1 MEVPELPGKSHD
13 ESLLSARRVLYVD
26 DEEAARE
33 IFLLSFGDDFEVY
46 CAKDADEAL
55 AILAER
61 PMNVVV
67 ADLRMPGRSGIDLLE
82 EIAHTHPGVQR
93 ILATAYASQQSAI
106 DGINRAGLARYV
118 SKPWHTDSLRSILSE
133 AIANAHLDIALGWL
147 REETQAREREAA
159 LAVTQ
164 GGILH
169 DLANVHFAL
178 ESLRSKFGKLFDDH
192 RRAFSSAAAA
202 EWESELKEF
211 RTVCSHISNLHAV
224 TRMRA
229 RVSKNVA
236 SRHKLRDLF
245 GTVLPLV
252 TGRRSSP
259 IRFEVRCDEAET
271 VFGSLID
278 VSRIL
283 VNLLTNAVQALDE
296 SNTLDGV
303 VRLSAERA
311 GSRVLIRVAD
321 NGPGLPEAVRTR
333 IFKGEITAREERG
346 GNGLG
351 LLICRDLAASNGGTV
366 ELESSGSSGTT
377 FVVSLP
383 AEARVDQA
391 EASEKAFRV

>member
-46 CAKDADEAL
+46 CAKDAEEAL

-82 EIAHTHPGVQR
+82 EIAHSYPGVQR

-118 SKPWHTDSLRSILSE
+118 SKPWHTESLRSILSE
-133 AIANAHLDIALGWL
+133 AIANAHLDLALGWL

-164 GGILH
+164 GRILH

-178 ESLRSKFGKLFDDH
+178 ESLRAKFGKLYEDH
-192 RRAFSSAAAA
+192 RRAFSGEAAA

-211 RTVCSHISNLHAV
+211 RAVCSHISNLHSV
-224 TRMRA
+224 TRLRA
-229 RVSKNVA
+229 RVSKTTA
-236 SRHKLRDLF
+236 SRHRLRDIF
-245 GTVLPLV
+245 DTVLPLV
-252 TGRRSSP
+252 TARKSSH
-259 IRFEVRCDEAET
+259 IRFDVLCEETEVI
-271 VFGSLID
+271 FGSRID
-278 VSRIL
+278 VTRIL
-283 VNLLTNAVQALDE
+283 VNLLTNAVQAIDE
-296 SNTLDGV
+296 SNIDDGV
-303 VRLSAERA
+303 VALSAERL
-311 GSRVLIRVAD
+311 GSRVAIRVSD
-321 NGPGLPEAVRTR
+321 NGPGMPETVRAR
-333 IFKGEITAREERG
+333 LFKGEITGREERG
-346 GNGLG
+346 GTGLG
-351 LLICRDLAASNGGTV
+351 LLICRDLAASNSGTV
-366 ELESSGSSGTT
+366 ELESTGPTGTT
-377 FVVSLP
+377 FVLSLP
-383 AEARVDQA
+383 AEARIEHS
-391 EASEKAFRV
+391 EASKKAFRV